1 MDTDRAIFL
10 ISGTQGAGKST
21 VGRMLAE
28 RFNRGVF
35 IDADDL
41 DRFIVSGRAPIE
53 PPLSAD
59 AELQLRLRASH
70 EAMLADLYF
79 GAGFN
84 VVIAEFVLGD
94 RYRQFLTEIKSRP
107 LLLVNLVPSLE
118 VVKKRNEARPN
129 KNVFE
134 PWSPILDR
142 EIRATMKGIGLWID
156 NSSQSAEETV
166 DEILRR
172 SGEAAIS

>member
-1 MDTDRAIFL
+1 
-10 ISGTQGAGKST
+10 
-21 VGRMLAE
+21 MLAE
-28 RFNRGVF
+28 RFSRGVF

-41 DRFIVSGRAPIE
+41 DRFIVSGRAPIT
-53 PPLSAD
+53 PPLSPN
-59 AELQLRLRASH
+59 AELQLRLRVSH

-94 RYRQFLTEIKSRP
+94 RYRQFMTEIKSRP
-107 LLLVNLVPSLE
+107 LLLVSLVPWLDI
-118 VVKKRNEARPN
+118 VKKRNEERPN

-142 EIRATMKGIGLWID
+142 EIRATMNGIGLWID
-156 NSSQSAEETV
+156 NSSQTVEETV
-166 DEILRR
+166 DEIIRR
-172 SGEAAIS
+172 RGEAAIRPNP